1 MFNVILV
8 VVKKRTMTNIY
19 LIVGFN
25 NHNDDDDEDTDT
37 DNDNSYDYDN
47 IHF

>member
-8 VVKKRTMTNIY
+8 VVKKSTMTNIY

-25 NHNDDDDEDTDT
+25 NNNDEDN
-37 DNDNSYDYDN
+37 DNDNYNSYDYDN